1 MLLRLLNLAACARRA
16 IAAVFRGGCAPRIDP
31 GLACIVQRRF
41 RLVAEARGFVFDGF
55 VRTTLGRRACCE
67 TGHFFASCEIPGTR
81 RHRAKNR
88 LRGSNLDHDPAG
100 IPI

>member
-1 MLLRLLNLAACARRA
+1 MLLRLLNLAAGARRA
-16 IAAVFRGGCAPRIDP
+16 VAAVFSGGCVPRIDP

-41 RLVAEARGFVFDGF
+41 RLVDEARGFVFGGF
-55 VRTTLGRRACCE
+55 VRTTVARHAYCE
-67 TGHFFASCEIPGTR
+67 TGHFLASCEIPGTR

-88 LRGSNLDHDPAG
+88 LGRSSLDHDPAG